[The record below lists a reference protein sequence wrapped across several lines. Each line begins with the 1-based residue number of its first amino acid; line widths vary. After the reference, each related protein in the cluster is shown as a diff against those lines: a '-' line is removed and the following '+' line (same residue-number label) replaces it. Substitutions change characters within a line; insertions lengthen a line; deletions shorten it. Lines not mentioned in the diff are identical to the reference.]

1 MLFLL
6 VLPLAL
12 LVCVLTHL
20 QRTHDLSSKMHACDK
35 FKPFFPPKPPAA
47 EAKVG
52 WRAIFGEQ
60 SLDVNDTCL
69 LNIVCEDS
77 GFLEVQFFAPSAAT
91 VRISS
96 FVGTFVLRKEAP

>member
-1 MLFLL
+1 
-6 VLPLAL
+6 
-12 LVCVLTHL
+12 
-20 QRTHDLSSKMHACDK
+20 MHACDK

-77 GFLEVQFFAPSAAT
+77 GFLEVQF
-91 VRISS
+91 
-96 FVGTFVLRKEAP
+96 LRHLLLQYVFPHLLALLF